1 MKLELWKQDHPPKEF
16 HPLIGAELP
25 VSTRPPTMGES
36 SDNFLDCDQ
45 SINLAQW
52 TTNEAVIGAIM
63 AENRSLLALH
73 NHSSMPERDSWSE
86 GQRWE
91 AESAPFHLSLL
102 PYNDSAYKRSNWPGN
117 VLNYRHSQHFHKAIS
132 VDLQLAGKRAD
143 RCANNLP
150 IKLHASSLNPF
161 ARTCLNQYRSRIY
174 FGEYNYFPFYR
185 NVDNCLEMKTNLKKR
200 NKLANIQDAL
210 NGKKRRRMSTS
221 FTTFLLLKRT
231 TISVSEVD
239 TPARFVMSVG
249 AMSWP
254 QPTNEWRP
262 IFSPLLAIISRRRS
276 CRAFYFNARL
286 SNFFHFFFR
295 RHWFND
301 TRCHCPNCS
310 VISVWILS
318 VSSSRSA
325 VKFASG
331 QHWIATFNLSISRH
345 FVAVIQRWQHY
356 QIKSLRL
363 LQNVQNYCSKL

>member
-1 MKLELWKQDHPPKEF
+1 MPSEEAEANRAEKIRPAAAKRFHPPPRSTKNSLDAFPHALGNVPPRQVNEMKF
-16 HPLIGAELP
+16 MINSFSYLMYPRIYYYLMCPRTAGCKVQDIFKVMSMQNRSQIWNFQCIHRCKIWKKKPFYLYSQSYELGCVRPEQSISWRRQKRTGASCNIVMKCSLSRALILKRTAISCTRMPTCRYLNNTFTETDISGWNWNSGNRIIRQKNSISSLAPSCL

-150 IKLHASSLNPF
+150 IKLRASSLNPF
-161 ARTCLNQYRSRIY
+161 ARTCLNQYRSRLY
-174 FGEYNYFPFYR
+174 FGEYFPF
-185 NVDNCLEMKTNLKKR
+185 
-200 NKLANIQDAL
+200 
-210 NGKKRRRMSTS
+210 
-221 FTTFLLLKRT
+221 
-231 TISVSEVD
+231 
-239 TPARFVMSVG
+239 
-249 AMSWP
+249 
-254 QPTNEWRP
+254 
-262 IFSPLLAIISRRRS
+262 
-276 CRAFYFNARL
+276 
-286 SNFFHFFFR
+286 
-295 RHWFND
+295 
-301 TRCHCPNCS
+301 
-310 VISVWILS
+310 
-318 VSSSRSA
+318 
-325 VKFASG
+325 
-331 QHWIATFNLSISRH
+331 
-345 FVAVIQRWQHY
+345 
-356 QIKSLRL
+356 
-363 LQNVQNYCSKL
+363 

>member
-1 MKLELWKQDHPPKEF
+1 
-16 HPLIGAELP
+16 
-25 VSTRPPTMGES
+25 MGES

-161 ARTCLNQYRSRIY
+161 ARTCLYQYRSRLY
-174 FGEYNYFPFYR
+174 FGEYFPFYR
-185 NVDNCLEMKTNLKKR
+185 NVDNCPMRLEMKTNFKKR

-231 TISVSEVD
+231 KISVSEVD

-286 SNFFHFFFR
+286 SIFFQIFFAGTGSTIR
-295 RHWFND
+295 GAIARI
-301 TRCHCPNCS
+301 
-310 VISVWILS
+310 V
-318 VSSSRSA
+318 RSFLCEFSPSQA
-325 VKFASG
+325 VDLPSNLLLASTES
-331 QHWIATFNLSISRH
+331 QLSISRH
-345 FVAVIQRWQHY
+345 FAAVPQRWQHY

>member
-1 MKLELWKQDHPPKEF
+1 
-16 HPLIGAELP
+16 
-25 VSTRPPTMGES
+25 
-36 SDNFLDCDQ
+36 
-45 SINLAQW
+45 
-52 TTNEAVIGAIM
+52 
-63 AENRSLLALH
+63 
-73 NHSSMPERDSWSE
+73 
-86 GQRWE
+86 
-91 AESAPFHLSLL
+91 
-102 PYNDSAYKRSNWPGN
+102 
-117 VLNYRHSQHFHKAIS
+117 
-132 VDLQLAGKRAD
+132 
-143 RCANNLP
+143 
-150 IKLHASSLNPF
+150 
-161 ARTCLNQYRSRIY
+161 
-174 FGEYNYFPFYR
+174 
-185 NVDNCLEMKTNLKKR
+185 MKTNFKKR

-231 TISVSEVD
+231 KISVSEVD

-318 VSSSRSA
+318 VSSSRFA

-331 QHWIATFNLSISRH
+331 QHWIATFNFASLCGRFSALATLS
-345 FVAVIQRWQHY
+345 
-356 QIKSLRL
+356 
-363 LQNVQNYCSKL
+363 N